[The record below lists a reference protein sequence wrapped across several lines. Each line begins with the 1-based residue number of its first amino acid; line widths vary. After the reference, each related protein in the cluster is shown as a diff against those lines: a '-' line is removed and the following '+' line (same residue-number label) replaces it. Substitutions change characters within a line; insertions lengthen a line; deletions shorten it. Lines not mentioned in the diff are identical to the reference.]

1 MSGLDLDFPEAIFI
15 KRLDAR
21 GYGFFYSTLAQFQ
34 NAADGFMAPIQ
45 QKIDEERK
53 QAKDTIPLN
62 AENIRRKAAIRTMQN
77 VFAPDWEFQAG
88 IDAARCVAASC
99 AREIDWD
106 NNEIPNC
113 IVIEEVGDE
122 MIVRE
127 GIEFL
132 EHPGYPVAVVL
143 GSKADGGGVADFFDS
158 FEEFKR
164 HAAKP
169 PSDQRW
175 LPQLIYRLYV
185 KTPSI
190 MTGYPTPGEKGI
202 GVQCHALTLNR
213 KGQLIERK
221 PRG

>member
-1 MSGLDLDFPEAIFI
+1 MTAVDLDFPEAIFI
-15 KRLDAR
+15 KRLDGR

-34 NAADGFMAPIQ
+34 NAADGFMRPIQ
-45 QKIDEERK
+45 LKIDEESRHA
-53 QAKDTIPLN
+53 QDSLPVN
-62 AENIRRKAAIRTMQN
+62 AEQVRLKAAISSMQK
-77 VFAPDWEFQAG
+77 VFAPDWEFEAA

-99 AREIDWD
+99 AREINWD
-106 NNEIPNC
+106 DDQIPTC

-132 EHPGYPVAVVL
+132 EHPGYPLSVVV

-164 HAAKP
+164 IASKP
-169 PSDQRW
+169 PTDARW

-190 MTGYPTPGEKGI
+190 MTGHPTPGDKGV

-213 KGQLIERK
+213 KGQLIERN
-221 PRG
+221 PA